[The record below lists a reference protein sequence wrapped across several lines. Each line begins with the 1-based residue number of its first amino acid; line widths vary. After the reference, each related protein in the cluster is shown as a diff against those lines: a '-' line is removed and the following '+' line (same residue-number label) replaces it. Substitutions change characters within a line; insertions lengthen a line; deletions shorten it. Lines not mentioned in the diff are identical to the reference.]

1 MNRRT
6 DRPAAVVGFGLPG
19 GYGWERLYGR
29 SAFLCKRLVS
39 RRGGRALEVLH
50 AQGREA
56 GEIQVC
62 CVEGDEFGLV
72 AEGEGGGQQ
81 L

>member
-6 DRPAAVVGFGLPG
+6 DQPAAVVGFGLPG
-19 GYGWERLYGR
+19 GHGWERLYGR

-39 RRGGRALEVLH
+39 RRGGRPSEVLH

-56 GEIQVC
+56 GELQVRR
-62 CVEGDEFGLV
+62 VEGDELGLV
-72 AEGEGGGQQ
+72 GEGEGGGQ
-81 L
+81 